1 MNVKIANINETV
13 ETLSKFYDISVDI
26 GNTLFRV
33 YADSSKGINEFESR
47 LVAAGE
53 SPDVEAAVLL
63 NEMVNFIDHRDQF
76 EPLVNNGPQGTWV
89 ARYTNLTFTDQ
100 D

>member
-1 MNVKIANINETV
+1 MNVKISDINEVV
-13 ETLSKFYDISVDI
+13 EALSKFYDISVDI

-33 YADSSKGINEFESR
+33 YTDSSKGINEFESR

-53 SPDVEAAVLL
+53 AADVDVAVFL
-63 NEMVNFIDHRDQF
+63 NEMVNFVDHRDQF
-76 EPLVNNGPQGTWV
+76 EPLVRGNFTGTWV